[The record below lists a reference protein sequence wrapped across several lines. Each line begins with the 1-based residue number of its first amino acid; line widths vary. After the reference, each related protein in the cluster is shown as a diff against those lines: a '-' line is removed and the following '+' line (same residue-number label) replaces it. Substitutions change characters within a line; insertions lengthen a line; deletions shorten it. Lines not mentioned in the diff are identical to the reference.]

1 MLNFDSQQHG
11 NTMVSVTSNTLLP
24 FGSNELFRNDDNSS
38 SPIDI
43 TSIFTDGIQIG
54 GTRFSTVFI
63 NTNGNIT
70 FGGGVSQYTPE
81 GIGTETGNL
90 VIIAPFWGD
99 VDTRAGEPGENV
111 FWDFNSDRDSFVVT
125 WHDVGYYY
133 RNQDKENTFQ
143 LELADSGNGD
153 VQIIFRYED
162 INWTTGDASG
172 GFNGLGGEVAR
183 AGFAFGQ
190 DLSFELPISGN
201 QTSILALENNPG
213 NTGLNGVWQFDIRG
227 GDLVNV
233 GTAGNDQLFGNAE
246 SNSLFGN
253 DGDDYLDAAVGNDFL
268 YGGNGADVLLGGLG
282 NDFLSGGG
290 GNDTLNGGEGFDV
303 ADYLQYTYNPA
314 APAFTVR
321 EDGYV
326 LIALGNDTDVLIDV
340 ERIAFENGDL
350 RFDSGR
356 LESFGAAYRF
366 YVSILGREPDPA
378 GLDFYVSLLDRGI
391 SLFSIAEDIF
401 TSPEFA
407 SNFGSNLSIVEF
419 LNRVYQNILN
429 RTPDQAGLE
438 FWRSAIETGQVSQA
452 EAVVYISEDVENR
465 ENTIDLI
472 GQGYFV
478 EDFGF

>member
-1 MLNFDSQQHG
+1 
-11 NTMVSVTSNTLLP
+11 
-24 FGSNELFRNDDNSS
+24 
-38 SPIDI
+38 
-43 TSIFTDGIQIG
+43 
-54 GTRFSTVFI
+54 
-63 NTNGNIT
+63 
-70 FGGGVSQYTPE
+70 
-81 GIGTETGNL
+81 
-90 VIIAPFWGD
+90 
-99 VDTRAGEPGENV
+99 
-111 FWDFNSDRDSFVVT
+111 
-125 WHDVGYYY
+125 
-133 RNQDKENTFQ
+133 
-143 LELADSGNGD
+143 
-153 VQIIFRYED
+153 
-162 INWTTGDASG
+162 
-172 GFNGLGGEVAR
+172 
-183 AGFAFGQ
+183 
-190 DLSFELPISGN
+190 
-201 QTSILALENNPG
+201 
-213 NTGLNGVWQFDIRG
+213 
-227 GDLVNV
+227 
-233 GTAGNDQLFGNAE
+233 
-246 SNSLFGN
+246 
-253 DGDDYLDAAVGNDFL
+253 
-268 YGGNGADVLLGGLG
+268 
-282 NDFLSGGG
+282 
-290 GNDTLNGGEGFDV
+290 
-303 ADYLQYTYNPA
+303 
-314 APAFTVR
+314 
-321 EDGYV
+321 
-326 LIALGNDTDVLIDV
+326 V